1 MSENTAPVTAVE
13 IEDVE
18 GTEETVTFQDILDE
32 LVTEATY
39 SPYQVAGIVNKVYAI
54 VGVTKVIPPQMMYIY
69 NSKGYLG
76 EKGNKTV
83 TQEQVLEFL
92 NKKATKWF
100 QQ

>member
-18 GTEETVTFQDILDE
+18 ETVTFQDILDE
-32 LVTEATY
+32 LVTEDTY
-39 SPYQVAGIVNKVYAI
+39 TPYQVAGIVNKVYAI

-76 EKGNKTV
+76 EKGNKLV
-83 TQEQVLEFL
+83 TKEQVLEFL
-92 NKKATKWF
+92 VKKQTKWF